1 MQTIERKARKFNQL
15 VIPRELQRQLPFKDK
30 PKVAKKKVDKVQEKR
45 VAVVRSKKD
54 KQVLITSVR
63 LVQEVVLKVTTCL
76 FSCQVADLMKMLKT
90 VHAQKRHARR
100 IEMRMRAA
108 QHQKERSKIDE
119 KKEARTKDMKKN
131 MFRIQGKLGRKP
143 TNS

>member
-1 MQTIERKARKFNQL
+1 M
-15 VIPRELQRQLPFKDK
+15 
-30 PKVAKKKVDKVQEKR
+30 QEKR

-54 KQVLITSVR
+54 KQVLVASVR
-63 LVQEVVLKVTTCL
+63 LVQEVALKVTTCL